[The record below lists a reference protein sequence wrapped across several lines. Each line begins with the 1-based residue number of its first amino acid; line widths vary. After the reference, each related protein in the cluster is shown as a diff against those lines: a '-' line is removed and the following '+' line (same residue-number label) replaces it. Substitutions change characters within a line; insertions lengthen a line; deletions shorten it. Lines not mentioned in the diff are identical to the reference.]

1 MRLITDHPSHQS
13 DIAAN
18 YPHPCTLHTCEI
30 ATMSHLEPEDRSISL
45 ETHEST
51 KGLSDGDA
59 GWGRWEVDI
68 P

>member
-1 MRLITDHPSHQS
+1 
-13 DIAAN
+13 
-18 YPHPCTLHTCEI
+18 
-30 ATMSHLEPEDRSISL
+30 MSHLEPEDRSISL